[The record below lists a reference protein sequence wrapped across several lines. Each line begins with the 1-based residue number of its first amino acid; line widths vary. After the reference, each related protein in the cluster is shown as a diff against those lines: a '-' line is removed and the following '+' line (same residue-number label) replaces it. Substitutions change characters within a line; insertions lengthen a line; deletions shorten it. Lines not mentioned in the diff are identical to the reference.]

1 MRTRRFLLTVAA
13 GLAVILF
20 QTGRNS
26 PPPGAQT
33 TEALSGQVTS
43 TEEGPLE
50 GVLVSAKRAGSTA
63 TITVVSD
70 QQGRYRFPRAKLEPG
85 QYTLRIRAV
94 GYELDGPRT
103 APVTQE
109 NSATTDLKLRK
120 THDLAAQLTNAEW
133 IASVPGTDQ
142 QKSVLLNCMGCHSLE
157 RIVRSQHDAAGFL
170 PVLQRMAGYANQS
183 TPLHPQRR
191 VAERPEG
198 NPESVR
204 KQAEYFSTINLS
216 SAPAWR
222 FPLKTLPR
230 PTGRA
235 TRVIMTEYDLPRP
248 TIEPHDVIVDSE
260 GTAWFSNF
268 GEQYL
273 GRLDPQT
280 AKVTEYPLPN
290 LKQGWPTGML
300 DLEPDTHGN
309 LWLALMYQGGVAKFD
324 RKTEKFKIWAIP
336 PDMNHDATQQS
347 MVMPG
352 RSDVDGKVWMNDAGR
367 RFVYRLDLAS
377 GTFETF
383 DPFRDVPK
391 GRPHSVY
398 GMKADSGNNL
408 YFMDFGDQNIGRVD
422 AKTGKATLY
431 PTPTPN
437 SRPRRGMM
445 DSQERLWFGEYGANR
460 IGMFDTRT
468 ERFQEW
474 EAPTPWF
481 APYDVALDRNG
492 EAWTGSMVTDR
503 VLRLDPQT
511 GRWTAYLLPRS
522 TNIRRVFVDNST
534 TPVTFWVGNN
544 HGASIVK
551 LEPLD

>member
-50 GVLVSAKRAGSTA
+50 GVLVSAKRAGSTV

-70 QQGRYRFPRAKLEPG
+70 QRGGYRFPRAKLEPG

-324 RKTEKFKIWAIP
+324 RKTEKF
-336 PDMNHDATQQS
+336 
-347 MVMPG
+347 
-352 RSDVDGKVWMNDAGR
+352 
-367 RFVYRLDLAS
+367 
-377 GTFETF
+377 
-383 DPFRDVPK
+383 
-391 GRPHSVY
+391 
-398 GMKADSGNNL
+398 
-408 YFMDFGDQNIGRVD
+408 
-422 AKTGKATLY
+422 TLY

-503 VLRLDPQT
+503 VLRLDPKT

-522 TNIRRVFVDNST
+522 TTIRRVFVDKST
-534 TPVTFWVGNN
+534 TPVTVSVGNE
-544 HGASIVK
+544 HGV
-551 LEPLD
+551 